1 MDVHSR
7 KIKSESHFTKRTN
20 VTESN
25 VNSLSSRKII
35 SNALIVF
42 KFNSEVFGIGYD
54 LSPKIISKSH
64 ENPQRERVPHNESN
78 QSRIKIKKTPL
89 HHMAHNVMKRSKTA
103 LIH

>member
-1 MDVHSR
+1 
-7 KIKSESHFTKRTN
+7 
-20 VTESN
+20 

-78 QSRIKIKKTPL
+78 QSQIKIKKTPL
-89 HHMAHNVMKRSKTA
+89 HLMAHNVMKRSKTA